1 MNLDFLTYEIATFLS
16 FVILG
21 VLLSGYA
28 ILDGFDLGVGILH
41 PFLAKGDQD
50 RRLVMNSIG
59 PLWDGN
65 EVWLVTFGGALF
77 AAFPVAYATVFS
89 SFYEAFHLLLTC
101 LIGRAVSLE
110 FRSKVKSK
118 TWRWF
123 WDIGF
128 FLSSFV
134 AAALL
139 GIAGGNVMAGMSI
152 GPMYEYKGNLL
163 EQLYWYPLL
172 VGALTVSLF
181 ALHGAIYLYLKTEG
195 DLQKRVRRSIHPLF
209 FVFTSIYVATTI
221 ATWLHV
227 PHATDNLSRYPV
239 LWIVP
244 LLNALA
250 VLNIPRAMHLGKP
263 GYAFFTSSM
272 VILALA
278 SLFSVAIFPN
288 FVRSTIDPSM
298 SVTLENARSSHA
310 TLKNILLI
318 AVLGMPCVLSYTTVV
333 YWIFRGKVKLDS
345 NSY

>member
-1 MNLDFLTYEIATFLS
+1 MSYDTVTFLC
-16 FVILG
+16 FVLLG

-41 PFLAKGDQD
+41 PFLAKGDQQ

-110 FRSKVKSK
+110 FRSKVQSAR
-118 TWRWF
+118 WRRF
-123 WDIGF
+123 WDFGF
-128 FLSSFV
+128 FLSSIT

-139 GIAGGNVMAGMSI
+139 GIAGGNVMSGMSI
-152 GPMYEYKGNLL
+152 GEMYRYEGNLL
-163 EQLYWYPLL
+163 EQLTWYPLM
-172 VGALTVSLF
+172 VGGLTVSLF
-181 ALHGAIYLYLKTEG
+181 ALHGSIYLYLKTE
-195 DLQKRVRRSIHPLF
+195 DELQQRVRRSVLPLF
-209 FVFTSIYVATTI
+209 YVFAAMYVAVTV
-221 ATWLHV
+221 ATFLHV
-227 PHATDNLSRYPV
+227 PHATKNLSEYPI

-244 LLNALA
+244 ALNVLA
-250 VLNIPRAMHLGKP
+250 VMNIPRAMHLGKP

-288 FVRSTIDPSM
+288 FVMSTIDAGFGI
-298 SVTLENARSSHA
+298 TLQNARSSEA
-310 TLKNILLI
+310 TLKIILLI
-318 AVLGMPCVLSYTTVV
+318 ALIGMPCVLSYTTVV
-333 YWIFRGKVKLDS
+333 YWIFRGKVQLDS